1 MNQIDYGPLALTSAG
16 GIVLGPDSAAIPS
29 ACLGI
34 FTDGDHRFVM
44 SQQSDDLGRFSFHG
58 LPQGS
63 YRLVAMVPGFS
74 PANAKVRVGGA
85 IRRRVL
91 YVHMIVGAIDTSSYV
106 NLKH

>member
-1 MNQIDYGPLALTSAG
+1 
-16 GIVLGPDSAAIPS
+16 
-29 ACLGI
+29 
-34 FTDGDHRFVM
+34 
-44 SQQSDDLGRFSFHG
+44 
-58 LPQGS
+58 
-63 YRLVAMVPGFS
+63 MVPGFS